1 MRAGAAQSV
10 KRCTLPPVTPFGST
24 RMTMVRAAGALLIFC
39 ILTVPSSGFN
49 TADLE
54 KVRQTNRCGD
64 CDLAG
69 ADMAGSVMNDVQMP
83 NARIAGAKMAGADLS
98 SGNLSGADLSGADL
112 SRADLSYTNLWHV
125 NLSKA
130 NLSGGRLI
138 GARLQGAN
146 LTGANLSGADLA
158 AVDLAGADLSGAT
171 WPDGKKCLE
180 GSKGA
185 CKTGE
190 PESQKTSTRQ
200 KGRSR
205 LPLLPLSNRDS
216 LIRQAKVSPT
226 TGRFFLLTLSAGD
239 IIMFSL
245 RNL

>member
-1 MRAGAAQSV
+1 
-10 KRCTLPPVTPFGST
+10 
-24 RMTMVRAAGALLIFC
+24 MTMVRAAGALLIFC

-54 KVRQTNRCGD
+54 KVKQTNRCGD

-112 SRADLSYTNLWHV
+112 SRVDLSYTNLWHV

-146 LTGANLSGADLA
+146 LTGANLTGADRPLLTLRA
-158 AVDLAGADLSGAT
+158 NLSGAT

-185 CKTGE
+185 CKKRASRN
-190 PESQKTSTRQ
+190 PKKHRP
-200 KGRSR
+200 GRRAAAGFRFS
-205 LPLLPLSNRDS
+205 PLSNRDS
-216 LIRQAKVSPT
+216 LIRQAKRSARQP
-226 TGRFFLLTLSAGD
+226 GGFFY
-239 IIMFSL
+239 
-245 RNL
+245 

>member
-1 MRAGAAQSV
+1 MYGSCSTKTRTRNSTSSGKTFTGETGMGQVRPHAAQTVRAG
-10 KRCTLPPVTPFGST
+10 
-24 RMTMVRAAGALLIFC
+24 GALLIFC
-39 ILTVPSSGFN
+39 VLTLPSFGFN
-49 TADLE
+49 DADLE

-138 GARLQGAN
+138 GARLQGA
-146 LTGANLSGADLA
+146 
-158 AVDLAGADLSGAT
+158 
-171 WPDGKKCLE
+171 P
-180 GSKGA
+180 
-185 CKTGE
+185 
-190 PESQKTSTRQ
+190 
-200 KGRSR
+200 
-205 LPLLPLSNRDS
+205 
-216 LIRQAKVSPT
+216 
-226 TGRFFLLTLSAGD
+226 
-239 IIMFSL
+239 
-245 RNL
+245 